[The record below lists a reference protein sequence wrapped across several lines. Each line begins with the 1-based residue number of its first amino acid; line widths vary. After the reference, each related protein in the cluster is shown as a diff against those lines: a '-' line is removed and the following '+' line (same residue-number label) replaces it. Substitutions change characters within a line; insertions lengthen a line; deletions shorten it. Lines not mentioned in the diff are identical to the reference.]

1 MALIN
6 TGKGGFDIT
15 VSRDMNMKVTKEPV
29 SGYCRVDI
37 AAMVDK
43 AGLKSLTI
51 YKESTGKTLYWNLGM
66 ESLKEKK

>member
-1 MALIN
+1 
-6 TGKGGFDIT
+6 
-15 VSRDMNMKVTKEPV
+15 MKVTKEPV